1 MVEQETIAPE
11 RIRRAFDTY
20 DAQAQA
26 YIDRYESL
34 VFEDVHAD
42 ILNLLPSAPARVLDV
57 GAGSGRD
64 AARLARLG
72 YDVVAVEP
80 SVQMRLG
87 AKHLHREPNI
97 VWLDDA
103 LPDLSCVNALDAKLD
118 FILLSAVWMHL
129 SHDERPRAFRS
140 LVDLLAVG
148 GRLAI
153 SLRLGSPEPARAIYA
168 VNTAEMITLAEKYDL
183 KVLRVASQDDRLQ
196 RANVQWASIVMERV
210 SK

>member
-1 MVEQETIAPE
+1 MAEHETIGPKY
-11 RIRRAFDTY
+11 IRRAFDTY

-34 VFEDVHAD
+34 VFEDVHED
-42 ILNLLPSAPARVLDV
+42 ILDLFPSAPARVLDV

-64 AARLARLG
+64 AARLARMG
-72 YDVVAVEP
+72 YEVVAVEP

-87 AKHLHREPNI
+87 AKHLHLEPNI
-97 VWLDDA
+97 VWLDDS
-103 LPDLSCVNALDAKLD
+103 LPDLTRVKALDAKFD

-129 SHDERPRAFRS
+129 SHDERPCAFRS

-168 VNTAEMITLAEKYDL
+168 VKTAEMITLAQKFDL
-183 KVLRVASQDDRLQ
+183 KVLRVALQDDRLQ
-196 RANVQWASIVMERV
+196 RVIVKWASIVMERG
-210 SK
+210 SP